1 MAGILFRRTKVKL
14 SFKKDKPEM
23 YKIAQIGL
31 PPITFEQLCNEIG
44 QTQGCTKAQTL
55 AVVQAVINRALLF
68 LANGQNVQLGG
79 LGTLKP
85 TFRSKTTRA
94 LSDAD
99 ATTITER
106 VIRYYPG
113 KELKAMIAKI
123 PISAAGK
130 SYDVEDPSTI

>member
-1 MAGILFRRTKVKL
+1 MYRKTRQVLN
-14 SFKKDKPEM
+14 FKKDKPVV
-23 YKIAQIGL
+23 YKLTQIGL

-85 TFRSKTTRA
+85 TFRSKTARN
-94 LSDAD
+94 LEDAD
-99 ATTITER
+99 VTTITER
-106 VIRYYPG
+106 IIRYYPG

-123 PISAAGK
+123 PMVGAGK
-130 SYDVEDPSTI
+130 GYDVEE